1 MAYIPKT
8 NIVNGNTIQTSDITN
23 IIDSLN
29 QTGSYSVIATG
40 SFSGSLVGAGT
51 ITGSLSGSFN
61 GIISS
66 SITSGSFSGNV
77 IALSISSGTASLN
90 CSLGNFFTLNAS
102 GSSVYISASNI
113 QPGQTI
119 NFKLVNGSPTSS
131 IYFLPGQFYYSSGSY
146 YTASVGTDILTF
158 ISFDGNTR
166 LYSTNLNNFQ
176 SY

>member
-1 MAYIPKT
+1 MPVQYIPKT
-8 NIVNGNTIQTSDITN
+8 NIVNGNTIQPSDITN

-40 SFSGSLVGAGT
+40 SF
-51 ITGSLSGSFN
+51 SGSFN

>member
-1 MAYIPKT
+1 MPIQYIPKT
-8 NIVNGNTIQTSDITN
+8 NIINGNTIQTSDITN

-29 QTGSYSVIATG
+29 QTGSYPIIATG
-40 SFSGSLVGAGT
+40 SF
-51 ITGSLSGSFN
+51 SGSFN